1 MATYIKQGDIFGRI
15 GSGIGQGL
23 AQQLPEE
30 ITRGRLAA
38 GLQNLEGQQNLT
50 PFQQFSRLAAI
61 PGITPQM
68 LQSGAELLRQQGIS
82 QGLKNVAGQQQQ
94 QPSPSQIL
102 RGEGVRPSGVQTPA
116 VGQQPQAK
124 GYVTPEQTEAAIK
137 SYIPKNLQQL
147 QARAA
152 ELADENPQLY
162 PTAKDALAGAVQE
175 DQSLQNQNLAQQQAR
190 ASAKGVQE
198 DVRKELQSLRAASN
212 VEIPDRLYQE
222 VENDV
227 LDKIEAGTNE
237 LAAQKEGQ
245 KKLDRLSQNFNS
257 IASWGKLRS
266 AWLNKD
272 DFRESIRS
280 AQKEAKDGKYQ
291 KEAAEYMIAHNN
303 VTPEFAFSLM
313 NPVKDYPELNK
324 LIKEMPTVESA
335 GAAALKE
342 SAKATGRGTL
352 GASEKDFAKELT
364 LKAAPKLAK
373 AMGLEGSPLAI
384 MREIEKKGYDG
395 SVFKKYLTDNQEEL
409 NLSNNQKKE
418 LQQTK
423 SVFFGLLNDLF
434 LKDFSGVE

>member
-1 MATYIKQGDIFGRI
+1 MATYIKQGDIFGRV

-82 QGLKNVAGQQQQ
+82 QGLRNVASQQQEL
-94 QPSPSQIL
+94 SPSQIL
-102 RGEGVRPSGVQTPA
+102 RGKQIPTFDRQSA
-116 VGQQPQAK
+116 AIGQQPNAK
-124 GYVTPEQTEAAIK
+124 GYVTPEQTGASIK
-137 SYIPKNLQQL
+137 PYIPKDLQQL

-175 DQSLQNQNLAQQQAR
+175 DQSLQNQNVAQQQAR

-198 DVRKELQSLRAASN
+198 DVRKELQALRAASN
-212 VEIPDRLYQE
+212 VQIPDRLYQE

-227 LDKIEAGTNE
+227 LDKIEGGANE
-237 LAAQKEGQ
+237 LDAQKEGQ
-245 KKLDRLSQNFNS
+245 KKLHELSQRFNN
-257 IASWGKLRS
+257 IAGWGSLRS

-272 DFRESIRS
+272 DFRQSIRS
-280 AQKEAKDGKYQ
+280 AQRDAKKGGYQ
-291 KEAAEYMIAHNN
+291 KEAAEYMIAHNK
-303 VTPEFAFSLM
+303 VTPQFAFSLM
-313 NPVKDYPELNK
+313 NPVSDYPELNK
-324 LIKEMPTVESA
+324 QIRDLPSIESEAAKQLKASAEKNGIGSIRELEKLPT
-335 GAAALKE
+335 
-342 SAKATGRGTL
+342 
-352 GASEKDFAKELT
+352 ELT
-364 LKAAPKLAK
+364 RKVAPKLAK
-373 AMGLEGSPLAI
+373 AMGLQGSPLAI

-395 SVFKKYLTDNQEEL
+395 QEFKRYLLDNQDSL
-409 NLSNNQKKE
+409 NLSTNQINE
-418 LQQTK
+418 LQQNK
-423 SVFFGLLNDLF
+423 PSFFGLLNDFF
-434 LKDFSGVE
+434 LSDFSGVE